1 MDNNHICIN
10 KFILTMNPVDI
21 SMSSH
26 QSDPSLEVD
35 IYVLEKEHWLN
46 HLTGQVV
53 EVMNGEGLYQ

>member
-26 QSDPSLEVD
+26 QWDPSLEVD
-35 IYVLEKEHWLN
+35 IHVEKEHWLN
-46 HLTGQVV
+46 HLTGQVA
-53 EVMNGEGLYQ
+53 EVMNGEGLHQ